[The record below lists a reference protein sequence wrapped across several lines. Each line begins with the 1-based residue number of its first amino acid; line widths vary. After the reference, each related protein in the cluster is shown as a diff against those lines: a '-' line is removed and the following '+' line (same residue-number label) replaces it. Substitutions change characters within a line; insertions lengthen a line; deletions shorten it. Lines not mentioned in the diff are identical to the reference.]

1 MAVIISFLVDDF
13 TKDQLVEIEKLL
25 DYIQKMEG
33 IVRTSPSADQVSR
46 VRKQILQYG
55 ERLKKYI
62 PEINVSRINTEQIK
76 NQLGLSEKYAERSNS
91 SKSSVSDAPVL
102 DILSRYPTQPAS
114 PNSTDKEINFLAT
127 SVRIIQKE
135 YWPIILDQH
144 CKLDFS
150 HSTERDAIRAQFES
164 SNRSLKILMET
175 IEEYAN
181 ADKQD
186 FREQLLK
193 MKNKQ
198 SRVFMYEVND
208 NLKKMRDFLQKLVKD
223 INFSGNVIMNK
234 GQTLRF
240 NPRYE
245 DATALEGRILDEGI
259 REFFIYVD
267 QVIEKLNL
275 PEMKIK
281 Q

>member
-1 MAVIISFLVDDF
+1 
-13 TKDQLVEIEKLL
+13 
-25 DYIQKMEG
+25 
-33 IVRTSPSADQVSR
+33 
-46 VRKQILQYG
+46 
-55 ERLKKYI
+55 
-62 PEINVSRINTEQIK
+62 
-76 NQLGLSEKYAERSNS
+76 
-91 SKSSVSDAPVL
+91 
-102 DILSRYPTQPAS
+102 
-114 PNSTDKEINFLAT
+114 
-127 SVRIIQKE
+127 
-135 YWPIILDQH
+135 
-144 CKLDFS
+144 
-150 HSTERDAIRAQFES
+150 
-164 SNRSLKILMET
+164 MET

-208 NLKKMRDFLQKLVKD
+208 NLKKMREFLQKLVKD
-223 INFSGNVIMNK
+223 IDFSGNVIMNK
-234 GQTLRF
+234 GQILRF
-240 NPRYE
+240 NSRYE

-259 REFFIYVD
+259 REFFIYVE